1 MKTANPKQKNLNC
14 LSSLFVGL
22 ILITFQL
29 HTTHVFADANETSA
43 SHTYASASASLTLG
57 RFTTCAITNIGA
69 VKCWGNNSVS
79 GSKNVPT
86 QVPTL
91 TSGAIALASTD
102 STNCVLLD
110 TGGVKCWGYNGTG
123 LLGDLTTTS
132 SATPVSVY
140 GLTSGVKAISGGAE
154 HICALL
160 TVGTLQCWGSNN
172 AYQLGNPAI
181 GQRVIGYPTVVPNL
195 SGVTAIAAGGYHTCA
210 LLDAGN
216 LKCWGNN
223 SQGQLG
229 NDSVFD
235 SQSPTDVIKYG
246 VTFTSVTAGDWHTCA
261 ISTSNKAYCWGK
273 NYNSQLGLAED
284 ANYGRRVPTMVT
296 ITTTNISAISAGD
309 IHTCAVLTTGVVK
322 CWGPN
327 WIDGR
332 LGDGSVTGAIAVS
345 TGEHHSCAVLS
356 TGAVKCWGENSSGE
370 LGNGTTTST
379 YSAVQATGLNDN
391 VGVPTTTTVVPTTT
405 TTIAPTTTTTTS
417 VLPTTTQA
425 PTTTSTVTT
434 TTVASP
440 TTTSPSSTTTTATS
454 PTPMVTTT
462 LPPSGYPTTSTP
474 AATSAS
480 SSTSTTSTTSTT
492 VPLADGIT
500 SGNTKAIATAM
511 SKDAA
516 GKTVI
521 YLNGNKT
528 EATVARNRDNITV
541 TVAGTHT
548 QLSATAPD
556 GTSINISADGVLVVK
571 HGSYVSTAT
580 SGFSPYSS
588 VESWCYST
596 PTKLG
601 AEQTD
606 EQGATRSRYLISDKI
621 RTGKHHLVVRG
632 INSSG
637 QSLTI
642 GFAMRITEDSFIVRF
657 ATSPFV
663 WVILI
668 FALLIALFIPGRLR
682 QRNTQ

>member
-1 MKTANPKQKNLNC
+1 MKTANPKQKNLNR

-22 ILITFQL
+22 VLITFQL

-43 SHTYASASASLTLG
+43 SNTYASASTSLTLG

-79 GSKNVPT
+79 GLKNVPT

-154 HICALL
+154 HMCALL

-235 SQSPTDVIKYG
+235 SQSPTDVLKYG

-261 ISTSNKAYCWGK
+261 IGTSNKAYCWGK

-309 IHTCAVLTTGVVK
+309 IHTCGVLTTGVVK

-391 VGVPTTTTVVPTTT
+391 VGVPTTTTV
-405 TTIAPTTTTTTS
+405 APTTTTTTTS
-417 VLPTTTQA
+417 VVPTTTQA

-440 TTTSPSSTTTTATS
+440 TTTSPPSTTTTATS

-462 LPPSGYPTTSTP
+462 LPPSGYPPPSTP

-480 SSTSTTSTTSTT
+480 TSTSTTSTTSTT

-500 SGNTKAIATAM
+500 SGNTKSIAAAM
-511 SKDAA
+511 AKNLAKEIA
-516 GKTVI
+516 V
-521 YLNGNKT
+521 YLNGKKT
-528 EATVARNRDNITV
+528 TAKILKTTTEITV
-541 TVAGTHT
+541 TVSGTST
-548 QLSATAPD
+548 TLSAVAPD
-556 GTSINISADGVLVVK
+556 GTAINITADGVLEVRR
-571 HGSYVSTAT
+571 GSTISSSTT
-580 SGFSPYSS
+580 GFTAYSP
-588 VESWCYST
+588 VEAWCYST
-596 PTKLG
+596 PIKLG
-601 AEQTD
+601 TETTN
-606 EQGATRSRYLISDKI
+606 GLGITKGRYQIPTTISP
-621 RTGKHHLVVRG
+621 GNHHLVIRG
-632 INSSG
+632 TNSSH
-637 QSLTI
+637 QSVTI
-642 GFAMRITEDSFIVRF
+642 GFAMRIPEDSLMSRI
-657 ATSPFV
+657 ATSPVV
-663 WVILI
+663 WIILS
-668 FALLIALFIPGRLR
+668 FALLLALFIPGRLR